1 LFLPYAPSAS
11 SADDIGTNG
20 IDMSMDIPI
29 TETAQIPIG
38 IKPRDEEVDVFGI
51 THQGLVRKRNEDQ
64 FLVATL
70 HKRLKVHGTSLSD
83 LERLPLESERLAAVV
98 MVADGVGG
106 AAAGDQASRMAVES
120 AMNFLTHSIQC
131 YYTANSTAEEM
142 FLAALHEAV
151 AGAQQAVLAA
161 REKDPR
167 LSGMATTLTV
177 GIGIWPKAYLVH
189 VGDSRAY
196 LVRGGRLRR
205 LTRDQTL
212 AQGMVEAGVLT
223 PEGAEASPL
232 SHVLTSAVGSDQ
244 FSPAIS
250 SFTMRQGDRF
260 LLCTDGLTKHV
271 SDARIRE
278 QLLAQDSSEAVCRAL
293 LDEALADGGSD
304 NITIV
309 AACARRAK

>member
-1 LFLPYAPSAS
+1 MTMDS
-11 SADDIGTNG
+11 S
-20 IDMSMDIPI
+20 I
-29 TETAQIPIG
+29 TDTAQIPIG
-38 IKPRDEEVDVFGI
+38 IKPRDDEVDVFGI

-70 HKRLKVHGTSLSD
+70 HKRLKVHGTSLST
-83 LERLPLESERLAAVV
+83 LESLPLESERLAAVV

-106 AAAGDQASRMAVES
+106 AAAGDEASRTAVQS
-120 AMNFLTHSIQC
+120 AMKFLTHSIQC
-131 YYTANSTAEEM
+131 YYTANSTAEEL
-142 FLAALHEAV
+142 FLAALRDAV
-151 AGAQQAVLAA
+151 ASAQEAVLAA
-161 REKDPR
+161 SENDLR

-212 AQGMVEAGVLT
+212 AQGLVEAGVLT
-223 PEGAEASPL
+223 PEGAETSPL

-244 FSPAIS
+244 FSPTIS
-250 SFTMRQGDRF
+250 SFILRQGDRF

-278 QLLAQDSSEAVCRAL
+278 QLLSHDSSEAVCRAL
-293 LDEALADGGSD
+293 LDEALSGGGSD